1 MGEIDHDHEDYATAS
16 NVICQECGKS
26 WDVCAYCNET
36 WHDCKAVK
44 TKADPRV
51 IPGYRVVPDFPD
63 YMVNKQA
70 TVRHIQSQ
78 RYCML
83 VRVSKSGGAMVPLL
97 KNGKKY
103 TRAAQ
108 ELRDSAFA
116 DEQR

>member
-1 MGEIDHDHEDYATAS
+1 MADHNHEDYATAA
-16 NVICQECGKS
+16 NVICQECGKR
-26 WDVCAYCNET
+26 WEICAYCNET
-36 WHDCKAVK
+36 WHDCKLVK
-44 TKADPRV
+44 SDLRL
-51 IPGYRVVPDFPD
+51 IPGYRVVPEFPE

-83 VRVSKSGGAMVPLL
+83 VRVSKSGGAMVPLQ

-116 DEQR
+116 DELG

>member
-1 MGEIDHDHEDYATAS
+1 MADHNHEEYATAS
-16 NVICQECGKS
+16 NIICLDCGKPK
-26 WDVCAYCNET
+26 DICAYCNEEL
-36 WHDCKAVK
+36 HKCEVV
-44 TKADPRV
+44 KADSRV
-51 IPGYRVVPDFPD
+51 IPGYRVVPEFPD

-83 VRVSKSGGAMVPLL
+83 VRVSKSGGAMVPLQ

-116 DEQR
+116 DDTAS